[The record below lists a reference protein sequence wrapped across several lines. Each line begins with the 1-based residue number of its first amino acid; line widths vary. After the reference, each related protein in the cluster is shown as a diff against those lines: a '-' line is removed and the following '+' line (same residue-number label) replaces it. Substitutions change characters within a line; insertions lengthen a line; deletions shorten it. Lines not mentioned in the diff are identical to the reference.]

1 MPRGPSPATPSPAT
15 PAPRLRRHAGQALAW
30 AAALGLALAP
40 GAAGAQAAKRGVA
53 LVRDAET
60 EQLLREYA
68 TPIFRAAG
76 INGAASKIFLVN
88 DRSFNAFVAN
98 GQKIFINVGSLM
110 DAKTPNEIIGV
121 LAHETGHIAGG
132 HLARF
137 RQQLA
142 NAQILSVIGMLAG
155 AGAMAGA
162 ASSGDRVGGGG
173 TGAMGIMLGGQ
184 ELVRRNLLSY
194 QRSEEQAADLAAIR
208 YLQATGQSPKGMLA
222 TFGRFADS
230 GLFRSRAVDPYLV
243 SHPLPTERIAQLE
256 TLAKQSPHFAAKDSP
271 ALQARHD
278 LMRAKL
284 FGFVDRPDAVL
295 RRYPPNDASLPARY
309 ARAVATHRSG
319 RLGDALAAVD
329 GLLRAQGSN
338 AYFLELK
345 GQILL
350 ES

>member
-1 MPRGPSPATPSPAT
+1 MPRGPLPGTP

-40 GAAGAQAAKRGVA
+40 AAAGAQAAKRGVA

-68 TPIFRAAG
+68 APIFRAAG
-76 INGAASKIFLVN
+76 INASATKIILVN

-98 GQKIFINVGSLM
+98 GQKIFINVGALM

-137 RQQLA
+137 RQQMA

-162 ASSGDRVGGGG
+162 ASSGDRVGGG

-208 YLQATGQSPKGMLA
+208 YLQATGQSPKGMLD
-222 TFGRFADS
+222 TFARFADS
-230 GLFRSRAVDPYLV
+230 GLFRSRSLDP
-243 SHPLPTERIAQLE
+243 
-256 TLAKQSPHFAAKDSP
+256 
-271 ALQARHD
+271 
-278 LMRAKL
+278 
-284 FGFVDRPDAVL
+284 
-295 RRYPPNDASLPARY
+295 
-309 ARAVATHRSG
+309 
-319 RLGDALAAVD
+319 
-329 GLLRAQGSN
+329 
-338 AYFLELK
+338 
-345 GQILL
+345 
-350 ES
+350 